1 MAGSLTLGG
10 MADGLV
16 AGQVT
21 VGPSTMTGK
30 QAISEVINLEL
41 EANVDKKIAVPPEA
55 VAFAFLFTF
64 TGSEGP
70 EVKLRTNKNE
80 ADGGFPLIAQG
91 WGAMPLA
98 AGIKELIFK
107 AATAP
112 KLFQLVFV

>member
-1 MAGSLTLGG
+1 MAGSLTVGG

-16 AGQVT
+16 IGQVT
-21 VGPSTMTGK
+21 IGPSTMTGK
-30 QAISEVINLEL
+30 QAISDVVNIEL
-41 EANVDKKIAVPPEA
+41 AANTDFKVSVPPEA

-64 TGSEGP
+64 SGSEAP
-70 EVKLRTNKNE
+70 EVKLRTDKNE
-80 ADGGFPLIAQG
+80 GDGGYPLIAQG

-98 AGIKELIFK
+98 ASIKTLIFK